1 MLDEISFNPVIA
13 KAVRSA
19 RLQQISDVRVAA
31 EDQFGPVSDAT
42 WEWIR
47 ADWERHMALDDEDL
61 DRVIARMS

>member
-31 EDQFGPVSDAT
+31 EDQFGPVSDST

>member
-19 RLQQISDVRVAA
+19 RLQHISDVRAAA
-31 EDQFGPVSDAT
+31 EDQFGPVSDST